1 MSRAKPGLEGLL
13 LPFEVCALLCDVFPG
28 AANFDAAMSVIGH
41 VRQAMLGDGL
51 LTVNRVSRLAT
62 NTGGFELQRMWSSNS
77 QAYPVAGRKRKT
89 LTPWSRQLILE
100 GEVFVGE
107 GDRALAEVFD
117 DHVRIIELGLH
128 GVVNVPVIIDG
139 QCAATLNVLGC
150 YARWQPND
158 ITLIRLLAVLATPW
172 ILRAIKE

>member
-1 MSRAKPGLEGLL
+1 MSRENPELDGLL
-13 LPFEVCALLCDVFPG
+13 LPFEVCALLCDVFPR
-28 AANFDAAMSVIGH
+28 AANFDAAMSVIGR
-41 VRQAMLGDGL
+41 VRQAMLGNGL
-51 LTVNRVSRLAT
+51 LTVNRVSRLVT
-62 NTGGFELQRMWSSNS
+62 NTGEFELQRMWSSNS

-89 LTPWSRQLILE
+89 LTPWSCQLLL
-100 GEVFVGE
+100 GCEVFVGE

-150 YARWQPND
+150 HAQWQPND
-158 ITLIRLLAVLATPW
+158 VTLIRLLTVLATPW
-172 ILRAIKE
+172 ILQAIKE